1 MKKTFATPPTTVF
14 WGELTDKITILEIKK
29 VNIKSTKALTNIN
42 KELDYLIGVI
52 ANNIEV
58 T

>member
-1 MKKTFATPPTTVF
+1 
-14 WGELTDKITILEIKK
+14 LTDKITILEIKK